1 MFNSIVLLSG
11 SAEQHALPPVLREH
25 NPRLTVI
32 PVSTAADLAAMDP
45 GLLRLARLIAFVTP
59 EIVPNG
65 ILRQLGYGAINFHP
79 GPPAYPGWAPA
90 HFALYDQATEFGVTA
105 HIMAEKVDAG
115 AIVET
120 VLFALPA
127 DISVLELEK
136 LAYTHLA
143 RLFWRLAKSLATET
157 ELPPALPVEW
167 SSKKYSR
174 RVYRDICEIPL
185 DIPKDE
191 FDRRIRAFG
200 GGHFGISPTIH
211 LHGTEFRAV
220 PPASGQAAALAA
232 ADG

>member
-1 MFNSIVLLSG
+1 
-11 SAEQHALPPVLREH
+11 
-25 NPRLTVI
+25 
-32 PVSTAADLAAMDP
+32 
-45 GLLRLARLIAFVTP
+45 
-59 EIVPNG
+59 
-65 ILRQLGYGAINFHP
+65 
-79 GPPAYPGWAPA
+79 
-90 HFALYDQATEFGVTA
+90 
-105 HIMAEKVDAG
+105 
-115 AIVET
+115 

-232 ADG
+232 ADN